1 MALRWL
7 ILGSIV
13 VTAAALWP
21 LAHAQERTEIYKC
34 VDASGRP
41 SYTNDRRETAGR
53 KCELVT
59 TQINVAPPPPPP
71 TRIARPP
78 TGASRESA
86 FPRESAAERDSAKG
100 RQRDI
105 LEKEL
110 AAEQADLV
118 KAKQALAEQESV
130 RTGDER
136 NYARALERLQPY
148 RDRVETHEKN
158 VEALRRE
165 LGNLNR

>member
-1 MALRWL
+1 MRLRWL
-7 ILGSIV
+7 ILGAIV
-13 VTAAALWP
+13 VTAAALP
-21 LAHAQERTEIYKC
+21 RLAPAQERTEIYKC

-71 TRIARPP
+71 PPRTVRAPAREA
-78 TGASRESA
+78 G

-110 AAEQADLV
+110 AAEQADLM

-158 VEALRRE
+158 LEALRRE
-165 LGNLNR
+165 LANLNR